1 VVVVCVAMF
10 ASKLS
15 EFVER
20 EGLSVEKTGELIQLF
35 NEALVEIGQGILKD
49 SRPRKEAP
57 KSVVGE
63 QRWASKVA
71 EAFAVEK
78 GLSLDDFVGVGKVTK
93 QHMLEH
99 LKSSGKMV
107 SPAVSGNGSPGT
119 STGKGKG
126 KQKVQCSGLTA
137 KGEPC
142 TRTGT
147 VTPEGAQN
155 CYCFRHADSWRDFET
170 CMSSDSE
177 VEEEEP
183 DLE

>member
-1 VVVVCVAMF
+1 MF

-35 NEALVEIGQGILKD
+35 NEALVEIGQGILKE
-49 SRPRKEAP
+49 SRPRKEVAN
-57 KSVVGE
+57 KGVVGE

-78 GLSLDDFVGVGKVTK
+78 GLSLGDFPGVGKVTK
-93 QHMLEH
+93 QHMLDH
-99 LKSSGKMV
+99 LKGTGKMSPVV
-107 SPAVSGNGSPGT
+107 SVKGSPSVGV
-119 STGKGKG
+119 KGK
-126 KQKVQCSGLTA
+126 KVQCSGLTA

-147 VTPEGAQN
+147 VTPDGAKN
-155 CYCFRHADSWRDFET
+155 CYCFRHADAWRDFET

-183 DLE
+183 ELE

>member
-1 VVVVCVAMF
+1 MF

-20 EGLSVEKTGELIQLF
+20 EGLSGEKTGELIQLF
-35 NEALVEIGQGILKD
+35 NEALVEIGQGILKE
-49 SRPRKEAP
+49 SRPRKEVS
-57 KSVVGE
+57 KVVVDE

-78 GLSLDDFVGVGKVTK
+78 GLSLGDFPGVGKVTK
-93 QHMLEH
+93 QHMLDH
-99 LKSSGKMV
+99 LKGTGKMSPVV
-107 SPAVSGNGSPGT
+107 SVKGSPG
-119 STGKGKG
+119 SVKG

-147 VTPEGAQN
+147 VTPEGAKN

-183 DLE
+183 DLEQNYG

>member
-1 VVVVCVAMF
+1 MF

-15 EFVER
+15 DFVER
-20 EGLSVEKTGELIQLF
+20 EGLSDEKTGELIQLF
-35 NEALVEIGQGILKD
+35 NEALVEIGQGILKE

-57 KSVVGE
+57 NKGVVGE

-78 GLSLDDFVGVGKVTK
+78 GLSLGDFPGVGKVTK
-93 QHMLEH
+93 QHMLDH
-99 LKSSGKMV
+99 LKGNGKMSPVV
-107 SPAVSGNGSPGT
+107 SVKGSPGT
-119 STGKGKG
+119 GGKG

-147 VTPEGAQN
+147 VTPDGAKN
-155 CYCFRHADSWRDFET
+155 CYCFRHADAWRDFET